1 MGIFD
6 RLNEENT
13 KHREEEKQT
22 LMMTSEK
29 ELMIEILP
37 ELKKTDGKQPWL
49 YAVDVFETDTN
60 RARYTCD

>member
-22 LMMTSEK
+22 LMMMSEK
-29 ELMIEILP
+29 ELMIEFLL
-37 ELKKTDGKQPWL
+37 ELKKLNKQSKKI
-49 YAVDVFETDTN
+49 
-60 RARYTCD
+60 ARNQVVWSD

>member
-22 LMMTSEK
+22 LMMMSEK
-29 ELMIEILP
+29 ELKIEILL
-37 ELKKTDGKQPWL
+37 ELKKLNKQSKKI
-49 YAVDVFETDTN
+49 
-60 RARYTCD
+60 ARNQVVWSN

>member
-22 LMMTSEK
+22 LMMMSEK
-29 ELMIEILP
+29 ELMIKILL
-37 ELKKTDGKQPWL
+37 ELKKLNKQSKKI
-49 YAVDVFETDTN
+49 
-60 RARYTCD
+60 ARNQVVWSD

>member
-22 LMMTSEK
+22 LMMMSEK
-29 ELMIEILP
+29 EIMIEILL
-37 ELKKTDGKQPWL
+37 ELKKLNKQSKKI
-49 YAVDVFETDTN
+49 
-60 RARYTCD
+60 ARNQVVWSD

>member
-37 ELKKTDGKQPWL
+37 ELKKLNKQSKKI
-49 YAVDVFETDTN
+49 
-60 RARYTCD
+60 ARNQVVWSD

>member
-13 KHREEEKQT
+13 KPREEEKQT

-37 ELKKTDGKQPWL
+37 ELKKLNKQSKKI
-49 YAVDVFETDTN
+49 
-60 RARYTCD
+60 ARNQVVWSD

>member
-22 LMMTSEK
+22 LMMMSEK

-37 ELKKTDGKQPWL
+37 ELKKLNEQSKKI
-49 YAVDVFETDTN
+49 
-60 RARYTCD
+60 ARNQVVWSD

>member
-22 LMMTSEK
+22 LMMMSEK
-29 ELMIEILP
+29 ELMIEILL
-37 ELKKTDGKQPWL
+37 ELKKLNKQSKK
-49 YAVDVFETDTN
+49 V
-60 RARYTCD
+60 ARNQVVWSD

>member
-22 LMMTSEK
+22 IMIMSEK
-29 ELMIEILP
+29 ELMIEILL
-37 ELKKTDGKQPWL
+37 ELKKLNKQSKKI
-49 YAVDVFETDTN
+49 
-60 RARYTCD
+60 ARNQVVWSD

>member
-22 LMMTSEK
+22 LMMMSEK
-29 ELMIEILP
+29 ELMIEILL
-37 ELKKTDGKQPWL
+37 ELKKLNKKSK
-49 YAVDVFETDTN
+49 EI
-60 RARYTCD
+60 ARNQVVWSD

>member
-22 LMMTSEK
+22 LMIMSEK

-37 ELKKTDGKQPWL
+37 ELKKLNKQSKKI
-49 YAVDVFETDTN
+49 
-60 RARYTCD
+60 ARNQVVWSD

>member
-29 ELMIEILP
+29 ELMIEILL
-37 ELKKTDGKQPWL
+37 ELKKLNKQSKKI
-49 YAVDVFETDTN
+49 
-60 RARYTCD
+60 ARNQVVWSD

>member
-22 LMMTSEK
+22 LMIMSEK
-29 ELMIEILP
+29 ELMIEILL
-37 ELKKTDGKQPWL
+37 ELKKLNKQSKKI
-49 YAVDVFETDTN
+49 
-60 RARYTCD
+60 ARNQVVWSD

>member
-22 LMMTSEK
+22 LMMMSEK
-29 ELMIEILP
+29 ELMIEILL
-37 ELKKTDGKQPWL
+37 ELKELNKQKFTEKR
-49 YAVDVFETDTN
+49 DTETD
-60 RARYTCD
+60 R

>member
-22 LMMTSEK
+22 LMMMSEK
-29 ELMIEILP
+29 ELIIEILL
-37 ELKKTDGKQPWL
+37 ELKKLNKQSKKI
-49 YAVDVFETDTN
+49 
-60 RARYTCD
+60 ARNQVVWSD

>member
-22 LMMTSEK
+22 LMMMSEK
-29 ELMIEILP
+29 ELMIEILL
-37 ELKKTDGKQPWL
+37 ELKKLNNQSKKI
-49 YAVDVFETDTN
+49 
-60 RARYTCD
+60 ARNPVVWID